1 MPIYLDYHSH
11 APMYPTARDA
21 TFEAYERF
29 DANPHSTHLHGAAAH
44 DAVEKSRGQ
53 VAGLLGARPSEI
65 VFTSGATEANN
76 LAFAGLRDHLIG
88 LGKTRLAVSAIEH
101 PSVLKAAETLRRDN
115 LEVDFLPVQPDG
127 LIDLEA
133 AAAAITPATGLVS
146 VAAANHEVGVL
157 QPLAAL
163 SEIARARGAFFHSD
177 LAQAAGKIEADLR
190 LFDLASVSSH
200 KLGGPGGIGALYVRR
215 LLKPK
220 MGALLAGG
228 GQEAGLRS
236 GTLPAPLCIGF
247 GAACQIAA
255 EEMPET
261 LTRVRTLRDAL
272 LAELLAVPGSRLNG
286 SATFRLPG
294 NINISFDEV
303 DGEALAYHLQQAVSV
318 STGSTCS
325 AKSLEPSPV
334 LLAMSLPRHVAESAI
349 RIGIGALTTETD
361 IKVAAQAITA
371 SVAELRSVRRRA

>member
-11 APMYPTARDA
+11 APMHPTARDA

-76 LAFAGLRDHLIG
+76 LVFAGLRDHLIG
-88 LGKTRLAVSAIEH
+88 LGRTRIAVSTIEH

-163 SEIARARGAFFHSD
+163 SEIARARGAF
-177 LAQAAGKIEADLR
+177 
-190 LFDLASVSSH
+190 
-200 KLGGPGGIGALYVRR
+200 
-215 LLKPK
+215 
-220 MGALLAGG
+220 
-228 GQEAGLRS
+228 
-236 GTLPAPLCIGF
+236 
-247 GAACQIAA
+247 
-255 EEMPET
+255 
-261 LTRVRTLRDAL
+261 
-272 LAELLAVPGSRLNG
+272 
-286 SATFRLPG
+286 
-294 NINISFDEV
+294 
-303 DGEALAYHLQQAVSV
+303 
-318 STGSTCS
+318 ST
-325 AKSLEPSPV
+325 P
-334 LLAMSLPRHVAESAI
+334 I
-349 RIGIGALTTETD
+349 
-361 IKVAAQAITA
+361 
-371 SVAELRSVRRRA
+371 